1 MPDHIEVSVEWLKEE
16 AFAQRLKL
24 AGIFRPALFS
34 SDKPTANLVVEF
46 LANIRNLNTLKAY
59 ARAAADFAAWCEAR
73 GLDRLS
79 DVEPLHVAVYVE
91 ELQDTLSATSVKL
104 RLAAIRMLFDWLV
117 VGQIMPTN
125 PASAIRGPKHS
136 VKEVKTPVISADE
149 TRALLSSI
157 DTVSVVGLRDRA
169 LIALLLFNFA
179 RVGDAVN
186 MRAEDVYTQSS
197 RTWVRL
203 QGKGGKRHQMPCHH
217 NLEAWLNEYIQRVGL
232 DQQPK
237 AWLFR
242 TTQGQSGQ
250 LTPRPMTQ
258 VDVYRMIQRR
268 AAAAGISKKIGCH
281 TLRATGITE
290 CLRNGGKLEIAH
302 YASANTTGLYGVLAN
317 DEG

>member
-136 VKEVKTPVISADE
+136 VK
-149 TRALLSSI
+149 
-157 DTVSVVGLRDRA
+157 G
-169 LIALLLFNFA
+169 
-179 RVGDAVN
+179 
-186 MRAEDVYTQSS
+186 Y
-197 RTWVRL
+197 
-203 QGKGGKRHQMPCHH
+203 
-217 NLEAWLNEYIQRVGL
+217 
-232 DQQPK
+232 
-237 AWLFR
+237 
-242 TTQGQSGQ
+242 
-250 LTPRPMTQ
+250 
-258 VDVYRMIQRR
+258 
-268 AAAAGISKKIGCH
+268 
-281 TLRATGITE
+281 
-290 CLRNGGKLEIAH
+290 
-302 YASANTTGLYGVLAN
+302 
-317 DEG
+317 